1 MLHSCRESSL
11 EYSFKRLSLD
21 SCKLDQTSCLTYIS
35 CSRAVRKPVTRKWE
49 RKFHLWITYKNGVA
63 RDATYLY
70 EVINIKQNFS
80 FPLSLSLFKSLDGVQ
95 RRFFSIVKDV
105 KIKTYRK
112 MCRRPFRKLRTQRE
126 NVKGRFS
133 EIERC
138 LIAIFTFLSIVW
150 TLFNFIRNVYNF
162 TVSPA

>member
-1 MLHSCRESSL
+1 
-11 EYSFKRLSLD
+11 
-21 SCKLDQTSCLTYIS
+21 
-35 CSRAVRKPVTRKWE
+35 
-49 RKFHLWITYKNGVA
+49 
-63 RDATYLY
+63 
-70 EVINIKQNFS
+70 
-80 FPLSLSLFKSLDGVQ
+80 
-95 RRFFSIVKDV
+95 
-105 KIKTYRK
+105 